1 MFVEGLLACEDELA
15 APCCVCW
22 YWYCTYRVDGATG
35 HAESCKR
42 QGSEG
47 SKTYWLKAMVGAG
60 SWDCEGSGSKKGF
73 LGWLAEGRV
82 FVLVSGRLGGFEDV
96 YGVVI
101 GGDSSFPFL
110 LSLVLNLVGF
120 LQGGIRT
127 EEEGECLAYPFS
139 PT

>member
-1 MFVEGLLACEDELA
+1 MFAEGLLACEDELA

-22 YWYCTYRVDGATG
+22 YWYCTYGVDGATG
-35 HAESCKR
+35 YAESCKR

-82 FVLVSGRLGGFEDV
+82 FVLVSGRLGGFGDV